1 MQQLRRQSS
10 SQKDQGGLSLD
21 ITLHNYSFAN
31 YMPSLV
37 TQKIART
44 SPADLFRR
52 FAHEPGAVWLDSALQ
67 VRDRGRYSLLARKPV
82 GSLTLR
88 GNEISS
94 LLNSKK
100 ESTCSSGG
108 IANFLERL
116 SSLVAERELVAVGF
130 VSYEAMLPFVGM
142 QLPEPSSVI
151 PSAEFFLYDKA
162 VRFDHESKSFAAL
175 LGEPEEIL
183 AEIKSLPIAELIQT
197 ASPTTETIFHTP
209 TDCYFDRVSRI
220 KRYIAEGDIYQANLT
235 TRIDVCSAAD
245 PYDVYL
251 RLRKLNPAP
260 YCAYFNAG
268 EYQILSS
275 SPERMFH
282 KTGNRLTTAPIKGTI
297 ASGQTE
303 SERTENR
310 TRLLSSEKDR
320 AELLMIV
327 DLLRNDLGRIARTGS
342 VSVDRLLGTET
353 YSSVIHLVSDISCQL
368 ENDVTIRQIFEAI
381 TPGGS
386 ITGAPKRRA
395 VEIIQSLETVD
406 RSVYTGC
413 IGVMHKNAAEFSIA
427 IRTVTHH
434 DDIYRIHAG
443 GGIVADS
450 DPLSEYDEMMHKA
463 KNLIKA
469 VKG

>member
-1 MQQLRRQSS
+1 MPGFIA
-10 SQKDQGGLSLD
+10 KKISL
-21 ITLHNYSFAN
+21 I
-31 YMPSLV
+31 
-37 TQKIART
+37 

-67 VRDRGRYSLLARKPV
+67 VSDRGRYSLLARKPV

-94 LLNSKK
+94 TFDTKK
-100 ESTCSSGG
+100 ESIGNSGN
-108 IANFLERL
+108 IAHFLESL
-116 SSLVAERELVAVGF
+116 SSLVTDRELVAVGF

-142 QLPEPSSVI
+142 QLPDRSSAI
-151 PSAEFFLYDKA
+151 PSAEFFLYDRA
-162 VRFDHESKSFAAL
+162 VRFDHESNSFAAVS
-175 LGEPEEIL
+175 GEPEEIL
-183 AEIKSLPIAELIQT
+183 AEIENLPIPEQIQT
-197 ASPTTETIFHTP
+197 TSPAVETIFHTP
-209 TDCYFDRVSRI
+209 TDCYFDRVNQI
-220 KRYIAEGDIYQANLT
+220 KRHIAEGDIYQANLT
-235 TRIDVCSAAD
+235 TRIDICSAAD
-245 PYDVYL
+245 PLDVYL
-251 RLRKLNPAP
+251 RLRNLNPAP
-260 YCAYFNAG
+260 YCAYINAG

-275 SPERMFH
+275 SPERMFR
-282 KTGNRLTTAPIKGTI
+282 KTGDRLTTSPIKGTI

-303 SERTENR
+303 IERAENR
-310 TRLLSSEKDR
+310 ARLLSSEKDR
-320 AELLMIV
+320 AELMMIV

-342 VSVDRLLGTET
+342 VTVDRLMGTET
-353 YSSVIHLVSDISCQL
+353 YSTLIHLVSDISCRL
-368 ENDVTIRQIFEAI
+368 EKDISIRQVFESI

-413 IGVMHKNAAEFSIA
+413 IGVMHKDTAEFSIA

-450 DPLSEYDEMMHKA
+450 DPLSEYDEMMLKA
-463 KNLIKA
+463 ENLIKA